1 MPVFIF
7 HLLTISILLAFLPTH
22 SLLTSYTL
30 SSFLLRCREL
40 VERDGVDVTHADN
53 EGITVLHWAA
63 INNRIPVASYIIQK
77 GADVNAVGGE
87 LRSTP
92 IHWATRWGCKDERR
106 WGVRDQGV
114 VDFKRYCVYSPR
126 QGHLTMVVLLLRYGG
141 NPELLDA
148 EGKPCHGAILLSD

>member
-1 MPVFIF
+1 MVGSSSFV
-7 HLLTISILLAFLPTH
+7 LLAFLPTY
-22 SLLTSYTL
+22 SLPAL

-92 IHWATRWGCKDERR
+92 IHWATR
-106 WGVRDQGV
+106 
-114 VDFKRYCVYSPR
+114 
-126 QGHLTMVVLLLRYGG
+126 
-141 NPELLDA
+141 
-148 EGKPCHGAILLSD
+148 

>member
-1 MPVFIF
+1 MVGSSPFV
-7 HLLTISILLAFLPTH
+7 LLAFLPTH
-22 SLLTSYTL
+22 SLPAL

-92 IHWATRWGCKDERR
+92 IHWATR
-106 WGVRDQGV
+106 
-114 VDFKRYCVYSPR
+114 
-126 QGHLTMVVLLLRYGG
+126 
-141 NPELLDA
+141 
-148 EGKPCHGAILLSD
+148 

>member
-1 MPVFIF
+1 MVGSSSFV
-7 HLLTISILLAFLPTH
+7 LLTFLPTY
-22 SLLTSYTL
+22 SLPAL

-92 IHWATRWGCKDERR
+92 IHWATR
-106 WGVRDQGV
+106 
-114 VDFKRYCVYSPR
+114 
-126 QGHLTMVVLLLRYGG
+126 
-141 NPELLDA
+141 
-148 EGKPCHGAILLSD
+148 